1 MHTSLAA
8 ARTRVNSVSSHHC
21 TANSQGGSGSDT
33 GVASANELSQH
44 YLQDIARRPLL
55 SVADEFRV
63 ATRARAGDREARQH
77 MIEANLRLV
86 VKVARRYLNRG
97 LCFMDLIEEGN
108 LGLIHAVEKFEPAK
122 GFRFSTYAT
131 WWIRQ
136 AIERGLMNQTRT
148 VRLPVHV
155 IKELNACLRSASELS
170 RRQHRE
176 ARLPEIAAAAN
187 KDPSQ
192 VQRLLQLQE
201 AQAPASNSA
210 EPEVVDYQLQCLQAD
225 NLPKPHNRVANEDL
239 RGQLIHWLGELPRRH
254 QEVLVRRFGLFGHEP
269 DTLENVGKQVGLT
282 RERVRQIQIE
292 GLKRL
297 RAILAREGL
306 DAEVIGLAE
315 VDNLL
320 GQD

>member
-1 MHTSLAA
+1 MPTSRAA
-8 ARTRVNSVSSHHC
+8 ARSRADSVAFTLSG
-21 TANSQGGSGSDT
+21 ANADGSPGSET
-33 GVASANELSQH
+33 GSASANELSQY
-44 YLQDIARRPLL
+44 YLQDIARKPLL
-55 SVADEFRV
+55 SAAEEFV
-63 ATRARAGDREARQH
+63 IATRSRAGDRAARQR

-170 RRQHRE
+170 RRQHRQ

-187 KDPSQ
+187 KDPAQ

-201 AQAPASNSA
+201 AQPPTNSCV
-210 EPEVVDYQLQCLQAD
+210 ESDVVDYQMQCLQAD
-225 NLPKPHNRVANEDL
+225 NLPKPHNRIANDDL
-239 RGQLIHWLGELPRRH
+239 RGHLLHWLGELPRRH
-254 QEVLVRRFGLFGHEP
+254 QEVLIRRFGLFGHEA

-306 DAEVIGLAE
+306 DAEVIGLAD
-315 VDNLL
+315 VDSLL
-320 GQD
+320 DQD

>member
-8 ARTRVNSVSSHHC
+8 ARTRASSVSSQYC
-21 TANSQGGSGSDT
+21 AGNSQGGSGSEA
-33 GVASANELSQH
+33 GASTANELSQH

-55 SVADEFRV
+55 SAADEFRV
-63 ATRARAGDREARQH
+63 ATRARAGDRQARQH

-170 RRQHRE
+170 RQQHRE

-187 KDPSQ
+187 KDPAQ

-201 AQAPASNSA
+201 AQAPASSSA
-210 EPEVVDYQLQCLQAD
+210 EPDVVDYQLQCLQAD
-225 NLPKPHNRVANEDL
+225 NLPKPHNRIANEDL
-239 RGQLIHWLGELPRRH
+239 RGQLMHWLGELPRRH
-254 QEVLVRRFGLFGHEP
+254 QEVLVRRFGLYDHEP

-315 VDNLL
+315 VDTLL
-320 GQD
+320 SQD